1 MSKFEKYDIIIFIRG
16 YRIDKKERKMK
27 KIALFAGVFGALFV
41 VAGANADIKTASTN
55 VVRKSVYDITYGDG
69 TVDTS
74 TSSSTYDY
82 GYRRGTVPQTA
93 KLASVEGAAINNVIT
108 DVDDTPTITGVAVGS
123 LAATA
128 STNISTS
135 SIKNNKANVAVLQR
149 DKLSTAY
156 AGNCGSS
163 DECGYVTIG
172 NHSNQPATASSDNG
186 RTWMKIATAADA
198 Q

>member
-1 MSKFEKYDIIIFIRG
+1 
-16 YRIDKKERKMK
+16 MK
-27 KIALFAGVFGALFV
+27 KIALFAGFLGAVFIGCGAD
-41 VAGANADIKTASTN
+41 AATGIQTASTN

-69 TVDTS
+69 TVDSS

-108 DVDDTPTITGVAVGS
+108 NVGDTPNVNGIEVGR

-128 STNISTS
+128 STDISTS
-135 SIKNNKANVAVLQR
+135 SIKNNKANVALLQR

-172 NHSNQPATASSDNG
+172 DHSNQPATSSSDNG
-186 RTWMKIATAADA
+186 KTWMRIATEDDV

>member
-1 MSKFEKYDIIIFIRG
+1 
-16 YRIDKKERKMK
+16 MK

-69 TVDTS
+69 TVDSS

-108 DVDDTPTITGVAVGS
+108 NVGDTPNVDDVVVGNLAV
-123 LAATA
+123 TA
-128 STNISTS
+128 STDISTS
-135 SIKNNKANVAVLQR
+135 SIKNNKANVKVLQR

-156 AGNCGSS
+156 AGNCGNN

-172 NHSNQPATASSDNG
+172 NHANEPATASSDNG
-186 RTWMKIATAADA
+186 RTWMRIATEADA
-198 Q
+198 NANANAN

>member
-1 MSKFEKYDIIIFIRG
+1 
-16 YRIDKKERKMK
+16 MK

-41 VAGANADIKTASTN
+41 GCGAYAAPTIQTASTN

-108 DVDDTPTITGVAVGS
+108 DVGDTPTITGVAVGS

-156 AGNCGSS
+156 AGNCGDS

-172 NHSNQPATASSDNG
+172 DHSNQPATASSDNG

>member
-1 MSKFEKYDIIIFIRG
+1 
-16 YRIDKKERKMK
+16 MK
-27 KIALFAGVFGALFV
+27 KIALFAGFFGAVFIGC
-41 VAGANADIKTASTN
+41 GAYAASTIQTASTN

-69 TVDTS
+69 TVDST

-93 KLASVEGAAINNVIT
+93 KLASVEGTAINNVIT
-108 DVDDTPTITGVAVGS
+108 NVGDTPTITGVAVGS

-128 STNISTS
+128 STDISTS

-156 AGNCGSS
+156 AGNCTGAN

-172 NHSNQPATASSDNG
+172 DHSNQPATASSDNG
-186 RTWMKIATAADA
+186 RTWMRIATAADA

>member
-1 MSKFEKYDIIIFIRG
+1 
-16 YRIDKKERKMK
+16 MK

-41 VAGANADIKTASTN
+41 AAGANAEIKTASTN

-69 TVDTS
+69 TVDSS

-108 DVDDTPTITGVAVGS
+108 NVGDTPTITGIAVGS

-128 STNISTS
+128 STDISTS
-135 SIKNNKANVAVLQR
+135 SIKNNKANVALLQR

-156 AGNCGSS
+156 AGNCTGAN

-172 NHSNQPATASSDNG
+172 NHANEPATASSDNG
-186 RTWMKIATAADA
+186 RTWMRIATAADA
-198 Q
+198 NVNAN